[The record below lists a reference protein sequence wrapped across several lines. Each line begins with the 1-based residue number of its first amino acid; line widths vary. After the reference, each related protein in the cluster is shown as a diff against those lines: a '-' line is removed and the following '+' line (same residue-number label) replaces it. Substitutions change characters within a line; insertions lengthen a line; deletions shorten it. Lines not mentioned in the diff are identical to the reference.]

1 MRVFGTLDNTFEKVL
16 IKHPLEHPSYL
27 SVNNN
32 FIIIT
37 DTGTKQIV
45 IFNISLNK
53 IEKVLDFNADT
64 INPSCAI
71 IYNGDIHCID
81 KKSKAIININKN
93 TILFKTSYV
102 ELWALNNTT
111 DNTLLFVAP
120 KDGTIIEINHLGNII
135 FKYTNRERL
144 IEPRAVIKVS
154 KNTFLILD
162 SSQHC
167 VYFLK
172 NNHLELLFGEEGVPG
187 NDTKHLKKPW
197 GFDLSNDILYIC
209 DSRNSRL
216 IKFNL
221 IEQKTET
228 IDLLKTINKNGV
240 EFVNY
245 GLVRPMSIKF
255 YNNKL
260 YVVDS
265 INQNLIQ
272 ITQHNTEYLIGYKN
286 NTFSIFKEPRSIDIS
301 NDLILIVDSANN
313 RLIEYKIK
321 NNRIINIFKSEFF
334 SWLRC
339 AKYINNNYIFII
351 QASVNSDYNK
361 FFLLDK
367 EKMLLYPIMNE
378 LSNLVSDP
386 HSIDWDED
394 DNIIIADA
402 EKNCIIIY
410 NIVNKTHYYIGTN
423 YLSNPHFAISFNKS
437 IYICDTD
444 NDRLVVYKKTENR
457 YIFDKALSN
466 ISLLKPR
473 CLSIENKNII
483 IADSG
488 NSRIVAHNNKV
499 IKEYAEFKRPQ
510 WIIRKNKRI
519 YISDFSNNCI
529 IEIEEKD
536 LTNEKN
542 NIY

>member
-1 MRVFGTLDNTFEKVL
+1 M
-16 IKHPLEHPSYL
+16 
-27 SVNNN
+27 
-32 FIIIT
+32 
-37 DTGTKQIV
+37 
-45 IFNISLNK
+45 
-53 IEKVLDFNADT
+53 
-64 INPSCAI
+64 
-71 IYNGDIHCID
+71 
-81 KKSKAIININKN
+81 
-93 TILFKTSYV
+93 
-102 ELWALNNTT
+102 
-111 DNTLLFVAP
+111 LFVAP
-120 KDGTIIEINHLGNII
+120 KDGTIIEINHLGDII
-135 FKYTNRERL
+135 FKYINREKL

-172 NNHLELLFGEEGVPG
+172 NNYLELLFGEEGVPG
-187 NDTKHLKKPW
+187 NDTKHLEKPW

-221 IEQKTET
+221 IEQKTEV

-272 ITQHNTEYLIGYKN
+272 ITNHNTEYLIGYKN
-286 NTFSIFKEPRSIDIS
+286 NIFSIFKEPRSIDIS

-313 RLIEYKIK
+313 RLIEYEIK
-321 NNRIINIFKSEFF
+321 NNRIINVFKSEFF

-367 EKMLLYPIMNE
+367 EKMVLYPIMNE

-386 HSIDWDED
+386 HSIDWDEE

-402 EKNCIIIY
+402 EK
-410 NIVNKTHYYIGTN
+410 IV
-423 YLSNPHFAISFNKS
+423 LSFTI
-437 IYICDTD
+437 
-444 NDRLVVYKKTENR
+444 
-457 YIFDKALSN
+457 
-466 ISLLKPR
+466 
-473 CLSIENKNII
+473 
-483 IADSG
+483 
-488 NSRIVAHNNKV
+488 
-499 IKEYAEFKRPQ
+499 
-510 WIIRKNKRI
+510 
-519 YISDFSNNCI
+519 
-529 IEIEEKD
+529 
-536 LTNEKN
+536 
-542 NIY
+542 